1 MSPDT
6 IPNNTATLNPSGIFT
21 SVKPVYKSLLF
32 SVIII
37 LFSIPL
43 LLFPYNYP
51 SDDCFF
57 YFVIAK
63 HFAAT
68 GTSTFNTMYLTNG
81 YHPAWMLVL
90 SSIQYIFNFGHDSF
104 LRAGIIVSLMLVLAS
119 WTSIRNICLHFG
131 ITSFNSIFLF
141 IFCILFSTGTVGSE
155 GCLYLFLFTLLFS
168 KVLRYERK
176 DFDNSTISSVT
187 LGILF
192 GLLFLTRLDSVF
204 VGFSLF
210 LFLSKRL
217 YDNRKSGQIFVTAI
231 VALVIAAPYLVWNIT
246 SFGHLVPISGSIK
259 SIFPHILFYL
269 PSLGLFGGSTGLIC
283 LLFVLYHFFILR
295 KQRYAVVAYA
305 CIGYVMFCLYIVCC
319 TDHTTDWIWYYIP
332 GLLLA
337 PLALSIAASE
347 ISFFSGQFKKS
358 YTFVFAGV
366 FSLFVIATA
375 SRCWNK
381 GMYPDRKI
389 SKIMNF
395 GKPFRRWQIQSARQL
410 QNITGKGANV
420 LIYDWP
426 GIIAYYSDVNLLA
439 IDGLTSDFK
448 FQKEIQ
454 QYGVDSLAT
463 LKNIGYIVAPQE
475 DMVKPDLGYVQKIIN
490 GNKLGIY
497 YSSLYKTPAD
507 TIVLRPDKTCGHLDG
522 NLDGFVPMN
531 VYRIQ
536 E

>member
-6 IPNNTATLNPSGIFT
+6 IPNNTTTLNPSGIFT
-21 SVKPVYKSLLF
+21 SIKPVYKSLLI
-32 SVIII
+32 SLIIT

-81 YHPAWMLVL
+81 YHPLWMLLL
-90 SSIQYIFNFGHDSF
+90 SSTQYVFNFGHDNF
-104 LRAGIIVSLMLVLAS
+104 LRAGIIISLILVLGS
-119 WTSIRNICLHFG
+119 WSNIRNICLHFG
-131 ITSFNSIFLF
+131 IKGFTFIFLF
-141 IFCILFSTGTVGSE
+141 IFCVLFSTGTVGSE
-155 GCLYLFLFTLLFS
+155 GCLYLFLFTALFRH
-168 KVLRYERK
+168 VLQYNTK
-176 DFDNSTISSVT
+176 GFNTSPLSSIT
-187 LGILF
+187 LGIQF
-192 GLLFLTRLDSVF
+192 GLLFLTRLDSIF
-204 VGFSLF
+204 VGLSLF
-210 LFLSKRL
+210 LYIAKRL
-217 YDNRKSGQIFVTAI
+217 HDNRKTGHIILIVISGLLI
-231 VALVIAAPYLVWNIT
+231 ALPYLAWNFT
-246 SFGHLVPISGSIK
+246 TFGHIVPISGSIK
-259 SIFPHILFYL
+259 SIFPHLLFNL
-269 PSLGLFGGSTGLIC
+269 SSLGIFGCSTGLIC
-283 LLFVLYHFFILR
+283 LLFVFYQFFIPHKKDYQALT
-295 KQRYAVVAYA
+295 YT
-305 CIGYVMFCLYIVCC
+305 CTGYVLFCFYIVCC

-337 PLALSIAASE
+337 PMALSITASE
-347 ISFFSGQFKKS
+347 TPFSGKS
-358 YTFVFAGV
+358 KRSLSLVFAGV
-366 FSLFVIATA
+366 FSLFVLATA

-395 GKPFRRWQIQSARQL
+395 GNPFRRWQIQSAEQL

-463 LKNIGYIVAPQE
+463 LKNLGYIVAPQE
-475 DMVKPDLGYVQKIIN
+475 DIVNPDLGYVQKIVN
-490 GNKLGIY
+490 GNKLGIF
-497 YSSLYKTPAD
+497 YSSLNKIPAD
-507 TIVLRPDKTCGHLDG
+507 MIALLPDKICGHLEG

-531 VYRIQ
+531 VYRIGR
-536 E
+536 